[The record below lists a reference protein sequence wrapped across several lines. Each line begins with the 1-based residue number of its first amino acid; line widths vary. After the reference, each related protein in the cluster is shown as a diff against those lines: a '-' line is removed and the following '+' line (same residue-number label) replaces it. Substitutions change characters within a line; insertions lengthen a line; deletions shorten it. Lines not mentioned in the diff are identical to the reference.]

1 MEADPNRRRNFTQI
15 VVGIFDPNARRN
27 FSQIVVG
34 TLPVLVTAFDEGE
47 VAAPIDQAIA
57 MVGGVGESSDL
68 EQGHHGRDIGC
79 TQRLVGILAV
89 VEVGGPKLGDTGE
102 ILGRFAVSL
111 LTITVND
118 ALSLS
123 EDVFG
128 FR

>member
-27 FSQIVVG
+27 FSREA
-34 TLPVLVTAFDEGE
+34 LPVLVTAFDEGE

-57 MVGGVGESSDL
+57 VVGCVGESSDL

-79 TQRLVGILAV
+79 TQRVVGILAV